1 MTSKRSEFSSFY
13 EDRISAHRLPHSRD
27 HVWGRWNE
35 PSVLLSVLAIAITI
49 AFKVYSTNGSL
60 ENLVG
65 SLANLVWDC
74 IIFVI
79 PAPLLFALDGRI
91 NSSSPRQRT
100 LDDARRSTHAAK
112 REAMSRLIGL
122 DRPGGMLASMSQA
135 RTRAL
140 SVTGS
145 VLGLKLDFQRPPG
158 LGNRDN
164 SCYQNSILQG
174 LAALHSFSDYLSAC
188 VRAVD
193 LREDGSDVAQTL
205 RALLW
210 DLNDPSN
217 NGKTI
222 WTPSLLKSMSTWTQQ
237 DAQEYF
243 SKMLDDIDKGVAKA
257 VKATRR
263 YSGLEAD
270 CGKDDTVASQHSDD
284 SGYQSLS
291 SSPDLSAIRPLRN
304 PLEGLLAQRVACVAC
319 GYAEGLSMI
328 PFNCL
333 TLSLGLDKNRHDL
346 FERLDAYS
354 RVESI
359 EGVECPKCTLLK
371 AQRLLTKLIEKLQS
385 SGAASEQ
392 LAEPCRRLGAVET
405 ALEEDDFDEKTIAEN
420 CKISSQGKVS
430 STKTKQIVIARP
442 PQSLA
447 IHVNRSVFDPTTFD
461 MIKNSAPVS
470 FPLTLDLGP
479 WCLGSSESQGAQC
492 AMEKTTGDAN
502 AGEERWQLG
511 PTASMIAGDLRPSR
525 LTGPIYELRAA
536 VTHAGRHENGHYIC
550 YRTYPNQAA
559 AISKDAPGGQ
569 VSRDTA
575 IADEKKEADT
585 ETDEE
590 ETKSSGKSRTGNPG
604 WWRLS
609 DHNVSR
615 VDEGTVLG
623 LSPGVF
629 MLLYECVDPS
639 MMLQSDAESTG
650 DREELLGTGDELVK
664 DEAAAEPMAT
674 RRCDVDASGPEE
686 VYAASK
692 EGVAV
697 AADGDSH
704 VDTEDAERIPLP
716 ASDDADLEVP

>member
-1 MTSKRSEFSSFY
+1 MR
-13 EDRISAHRLPHSRD
+13 RL
-27 HVWGRWNE
+27 V
-35 PSVLLSVLAIAITI
+35 
-49 AFKVYSTNGSL
+49 
-60 ENLVG
+60 
-65 SLANLVWDC
+65 
-74 IIFVI
+74 
-79 PAPLLFALDGRI
+79 
-91 NSSSPRQRT
+91 
-100 LDDARRSTHAAK
+100 
-112 REAMSRLIGL
+112 GL
-122 DRPGGMLASMSQA
+122 DRPGGVLASMSQA

-145 VLGLKLDFQRPPG
+145 ILGLKPDFQRPPG

-174 LAALHSFSDYLSAC
+174 LAAVHSFSDYLTAC

-193 LREDGSDVAQTL
+193 SRQDGGDIAQILRTL
-205 RALLW
+205 LC

-243 SKMLDDIDKGVAKA
+243 SKMLDDIDRGVANA
-257 VKATRR
+257 VKETRR

-270 CGKDDTVASQHSDD
+270 CGKDDTAASQHSDD
-284 SGYQSLS
+284 SGYQSLTS
-291 SSPDLSAIRPLRN
+291 KPDLSAIRPLRN
-304 PLEGLLAQRVACVAC
+304 PLEGLLAQRVVCVAC

-359 EGVECPKCTLLK
+359 EGVQCPKCTLLK
-371 AQRLLTKLIEKLQS
+371 AQRLLTKLIEKLQV
-385 SGAASEQ
+385 SGAVSEQ
-392 LAEPCRRLGAVET
+392 LSEPRRRLEAVET
-405 ALEEDDFDEKTIAEN
+405 ALEEDDFEEKTIAET
-420 CKISSQGKVS
+420 CKIPSQGKVS

-442 PQSLA
+442 PKSLA

-479 WCLGSSESQGAQC
+479 WCLGSSQSQGDVC
-492 AMEKTTGDAN
+492 AAGKTTNG
-502 AGEERWQLG
+502 GEERWQLN

-536 VTHAGRHENGHYIC
+536 VTHAGRHENGHYVC
-550 YRTYPNQAA
+550 YRTYPNQVAVV
-559 AISKDAPGGQ
+559 SKDAPGSQGYE
-569 VSRDTA
+569 DTA
-575 IADEKKEADT
+575 MADESRGNEQ
-585 ETDEE
+585 EGE
-590 ETKSSGKSRTGNPG
+590 SSDKSRTGRPG

-609 DHNVSR
+609 NHNVSR

-623 LSPGVF
+623 LSHGVF
-629 MLLYECVDPS
+629 MLFYECVDSS
-639 MMLQSDAESTG
+639 MMLQSDGESMAAGDDAWLRVGAVDAVGAEEGYAARKKCAVDVPHGVTAVRDSHASTG
-650 DREELLGTGDELVK
+650 H
-664 DEAAAEPMAT
+664 AA
-674 RRCDVDASGPEE
+674 RVS
-686 VYAASK
+686 
-692 EGVAV
+692 
-697 AADGDSH
+697 
-704 VDTEDAERIPLP
+704 LP
-716 ASDDADLEVP
+716 ASDDADLGEV